1 MTWFWTGPEDRGLSE
16 QSVAAYLAT
25 AAARELA
32 TRAIARQ
39 HAPTDGRRPTAPCSW
54 WARRLGPYFLVREP
68 ERLVLAVALL
78 DASGSG
84 AAGSGAAGSGVFGS
98 GEFGSDERERLGH
111 ALACLDALGLAR
123 ADLASLLLELQLL
136 PAVKP
141 LHAEDHAF
149 EPDITATRLA
159 RLWGLCALASGRA
172 PQPWLRF
179 AVALAEPL
187 ALLQGIL
194 DLVDDDVRVGPP
206 RVGALLRACRARADA
221 LAPMLD
227 ACAGA
232 LEHVDRSVA
241 LRSAATTPAVLEQL
255 TQRREQLLA
264 DARAALPADGAE
276 AGEAFLAAVEESF
289 AQSSRAL
296 WMRGLMTRA
305 MPSPVSPAATASES
319 IRAAVDQLVHT
330 RPWSGAWDVHRFHPM
345 GAPCVLVGR
354 WFIDGMILLA
364 LTEVRGANDQ
374 ELANAITALLEWVP
388 AGSARYFPEWAEGLP
403 PDADSLGLA
412 LQLAAWLQDPPRAH
426 VDSWIAV
433 LEASLHADRAND
445 QIVPTWLVE
454 APSGRTTA
462 LPGPFLGDECTAV
475 TLAFLLGALRYDA
488 ERFAALF
495 RPNLEI
501 VLARGCEA
509 GSQHYMREFTTHL
522 LIRLVC
528 ALRSHA
534 SSQTALP
541 GQLAGL
547 PKQLSGLPGQLGL
560 DAMVAERCAALV
572 ASQRLDG
579 GWGSPQATALALEAL
594 VEWDPSSACIGRA
607 VSYLVHSQGPD
618 GAWSAEPLYITPG
631 KFGGMVPFAAKELTT
646 ALCVRALQRA
656 SR

>member
-1 MTWFWTGPEDRGLSE
+1 MTWFWTDREDRGISE
-16 QSVAAYLAT
+16 QSVETYLAT
-25 AAARELA
+25 AVARELA
-32 TRAIARQ
+32 TQAIARQ
-39 HAPTDGRRPTAPCSW
+39 HQPADGRRPMAPCSR
-54 WARRLGPYFLVREP
+54 WARRLAQYFTVREP
-68 ERLVLAVALL
+68 ERLVLAITLL
-78 DASGSG
+78 DASG
-84 AAGSGAAGSGVFGS
+84 A
-98 GEFGSDERERLGH
+98 DERERLGH

-123 ADLASLLLELQLL
+123 ADVASLLLELQLL
-136 PAVKP
+136 PMSAP
-141 LHAEDHAF
+141 LHAEEHAF

-159 RLWGLCALASGRA
+159 RLWGLCVLASGRA
-172 PQPWLRF
+172 PQPWLGF

-194 DLVDDDVRVGPP
+194 DLNDDGLRVGPP

-227 ACAGA
+227 ACAGGLA
-232 LEHVDRSVA
+232 HVDKLIA
-241 LRSAATTPAVLEQL
+241 LRSAATTPAVLEQV
-255 TQRREQLLA
+255 THQRERLLA

-276 AGEAFLAAVEESF
+276 GGEAFLAALHDAFS
-289 AQSSRAL
+289 QSSSAL
-296 WMRGLMTRA
+296 WMRGLMARA
-305 MPSPVSPAATASES
+305 VPSPVSPAATASAS
-319 IRAAVDQLVHT
+319 IRAAVDQLAHT
-330 RPWSGAWDVHRFHPM
+330 RPWTGAWDVHRFHPI
-345 GAPCVLVGR
+345 GAPCVLIGR
-354 WFIDGMILLA
+354 WFIEGMILLA
-364 LTEVRGANDQ
+364 LTEVGR
-374 ELANAITALLEWVP
+374 ELADGITALLEWVP
-388 AGSARYFPEWAEGLP
+388 AGSARYFPEWEDGLP

-412 LQLAAWLQDPPRAH
+412 LQLAACLQDPPRAH

-433 LEASLHADRAND
+433 LETSIGDDR
-445 QIVPTWLVE
+445 IVPTWFVE
-454 APSGRTTA
+454 GPTRRTTS

-509 GSQHYMREFTTHL
+509 GSQHYTPEFTTHL

-534 SSQTALP
+534 SP
-541 GQLAGL
+541 QLAGL
-547 PKQLSGLPGQLGL
+547 PRQLGL
-560 DAMVAERCAALV
+560 DALVADRCAAFE

-618 GAWSAEPLYITPG
+618 GAWPAEPLYITPG
-631 KFGGMVPFAAKELTT
+631 KFGGMVPFAAKELTS

>member
-1 MTWFWTGPEDRGLSE
+1 MTWFWTDPEDRCTSE
-16 QSVAAYLAT
+16 RSVGAYLAT
-25 AAARELA
+25 AAARDLA
-32 TRAIARQ
+32 TRAIVRQ
-39 HAPTDGRRPTAPCSW
+39 HEPIDGRRPTAPCSW
-54 WARRLGPYFLVREP
+54 WARRLAPYFLVHES
-68 ERLVLAVALL
+68 ERLVLAITLL
-78 DASGSG
+78 DAPGPDAPG
-84 AAGSGAAGSGVFGS
+84 P
-98 GEFGSDERERLGH
+98 DERERLGH

-123 ADLASLLLELQLL
+123 ADVASLLLELQLL
-136 PAVKP
+136 PTATP
-141 LHAEDHAF
+141 RHAEDHAF

-179 AVALAEPL
+179 AISLAEPL
-187 ALLQGIL
+187 ALLQGIM

-206 RVGALLRACRARADA
+206 RVGALLRACRDRVDA

-241 LRSAATTPAVLEQL
+241 LRSAVTTPAVLEQL
-255 TQRREQLLA
+255 TWRREQLLA
-264 DARAALPADGAE
+264 DARAALPADEAE
-276 AGEAFLAAVEESF
+276 GGEAFLAAVHDGF
-289 AQSSRAL
+289 AQSSSAL
-296 WMRGLMTRA
+296 WMRGLMARA
-305 MPSPVSPAATASES
+305 MPSPASPAATVSAS

-330 RPWSGAWDVHRFHPM
+330 RPWASAWDVHRFHPM
-345 GAPCVLVGR
+345 GAPCVLIGR

-364 LTEVRGANDQ
+364 LAEIRGADDH
-374 ELANAITALLEWVP
+374 ELAEAITGLLEWVP
-388 AGSARYFPEWAEGLP
+388 AGSARYFPEWADGLP

-412 LQLAAWLQDPPRAH
+412 LQLAACLQDPPRAH

-433 LEASLHADRAND
+433 LEASLSADRAADRAND
-445 QIVPTWLVE
+445 QIVPTWFVE
-454 APSGRTTA
+454 APTGRTTA

-488 ERFAALF
+488 ERFAPLF

-509 GSQHYMREFTTHL
+509 GSQHYTREFTTHL

-534 SSQTALP
+534 SP
-541 GQLAGL
+541 
-547 PKQLSGLPGQLGL
+547 QLSGLPGQLGL
-560 DAMVAERCAALV
+560 DAVVADRCAAFE

-618 GAWSAEPLYITPG
+618 GAWPAEPLYITPG